1 MISQAKTDNLKT
13 AEFKNSTLQNLRVCE
28 VNGMEFDP
36 HIEKNHLGK
45 G

>member
-13 AEFKNSTLQNLRVCE
+13 AEFKNSTLQNLRVWE

-45 G
+45 E